1 MRCARD
7 DDAGELPIDVID
19 AVARAPDDARAYS
32 RARLREFNVSTVT
45 RHANGSMARREY
57 GPARGFYALALETLA
72 VRDGEDGRGSG
83 RGRRRI
89 ELRLG
94 LGDAALGC
102 GDANAARGA
111 YAAAM
116 RETGM
121 FEKKRAV
128 VTDREEDGEGSGGVR
143 DEWNECE
150 ETYED
155 GGDERDASD
164 ARARTIAD
172 YVVKCN
178 SGKVKSMI
186 RGVIDAEVMYRM
198 GRAFQLAGRPR
209 RSLLA
214 NRVALLLQPDGPAE
228 RSATQ
233 IHLSCAEASLA
244 FGDAETALHYFRMV
258 MLKAEEASLSTGD
271 VFCNLATCYRA
282 MGLHDEEARA
292 MNAVCT
298 SSKHR
303 PMRITNMIKTIMYRL
318 SQDKDTAK
326 AIHELESLNE
336 MKETAEG
343 MYSLGRVLLL
353 ARDYNAADDALMRAC
368 ELDPASPK
376 VWLEIGTLYLKG
388 FNVPATAA
396 KAFGR
401 AKELSLVLME
411 QEEDSYQAESGYG
424 GADENRTKFD
434 DRTEISDA
442 RTRAVIGRG
451 DCFEELGQPSKALRE
466 WDEVPETAAIQIR
479 KLRIVVW
486 AVVLLQRNFREYKK
500 RIANEISNG
509 VRRPVLAP
517 SSRVVNVGDKNVAPL
532 QSPTQRR
539 RVEAKPVKK
548 KYDSLSRMLTK
559 KDPRKTEVPA
569 IDLLKGFTIGNA
581 LSAVPKKKKP
591 NNFFGFFNSP
601 GKSSKKK

>member
-1 MRCARD
+1 MRCARA

-121 FEKKRAV
+121 FEKKRTV

-178 SGKVKSMI
+178 SGEVKSMI

-214 NRVALLLQPDGPAE
+214 NKVALLLQPDGPAE

-298 SSKHR
+298 NSKHR

-343 MYSLGRVLLL
+343 LYSLGRVLLL

-424 GADENRTKFD
+424 GADENRTKFN

-466 WDEVPETAAIQIR
+466 WEEVPETAAIQIR
-479 KLRIVVW
+479 KMRIVVW
-486 AVVLLQRNFREYKK
+486 AVVLVQRNFREYKK

-517 SSRVVNVGDKNVAPL
+517 SSRVVNVGDKNAAPL
-532 QSPTQRR
+532 RSPTQRR
-539 RVEAKPVKK
+539 RLEAKPVKK

-581 LSAVPKKKKP
+581 LSAVPKKP